1 MIKYIPYLDW
11 LESQYELM
19 YQSLFEVCDINSGS
33 FNIEGI
39 GKVQKY
45 LEKLAKPLNGTISE
59 IKQKPM
65 QVVNSRG
72 RIERINLGNTLII
85 KKRPEAKLQIL
96 LGGHMDTVF
105 PVDSPF
111 QKTEHLENNVV
122 KGPGVADLKGGL
134 ILMFK
139 ALEVLERSPWAE
151 SIGWEVVLNPDEEI
165 GSPGSAEILKAC
177 AKRNDLGMIY
187 EPAFPDG
194 NLASDR
200 KGSGNF
206 TVVCRGKAVHAG
218 REFHNGRNA
227 IRAISDFIQL
237 IDDLNGQ
244 MDDVTINPGYIQ
256 GGGAVNI
263 VPDLAIHKFNVR
275 IARPEDESWV
285 LDRLKSAVSK
295 INKKDG
301 INIELHGHF
310 NRKPKIITDSNQFLF
325 NVVQDC
331 GTDLGMNLSYRPTG
345 GCCDGNNLASAG
357 LPNIDNIGVRG
368 DNIHSDEEFMYPESL
383 VERAKLS
390 ALILM
395 KLAYGEIK
403 WNHKRV

>member
-11 LESQYELM
+11 LESQYEIM
-19 YQSLFEVCDINSGS
+19 YQSMFEVCDINSGS
-33 FNIEGI
+33 YNIEGI

-45 LEKLAKPLNGTISE
+45 LEKFAAPLNGEHIE
-59 IKQKPM
+59 IQQKPM
-65 QVVNSRG
+65 QIVNSRG
-72 RIERINLGNTLII
+72 RIERIKLSNTLII
-85 KKRPEAKLQIL
+85 KKRPEAPIQIL

-105 PVDSPF
+105 PVDSSF

-122 KGPGVADLKGGL
+122 RGPGVADLKGGL

-139 ALEVLERSPWAE
+139 ALEVLERSPWANA
-151 SIGWEVVLNPDEEI
+151 IGWEVVLNPDEEI
-165 GSPGSAEILKAC
+165 GSPGSAEILEAC
-177 AKRNDLGMIY
+177 AKRNDFGMIY

-206 TVVCRGKAVHAG
+206 TVVSRGKAVHAG
-218 REFHNGRNA
+218 REFQNGRNA
-227 IRAISDFIQL
+227 IRAIADFIQI

-244 MDDVTINPGYIQ
+244 MQDVTINPGYIQ

-275 IARPEDESWV
+275 IARPEDELWV
-285 LDRLKSAVSK
+285 LDRLKSAVEA
-295 INKKDG
+295 INKRDG
-301 INIELHGHF
+301 ITLELHGTF
-310 NRKPKIITDSNQFLF
+310 NRKPKIITEANKFLF
-325 NVVQDC
+325 DIVTDC
-331 GTDLGMNLSYRPTG
+331 GTDLGMNLSFRETG

-368 DNIHSDEEFMYPESL
+368 DNIHSEEEFMYPESL

-395 KLAYGEIK
+395 KIAYGEIK
-403 WNHKRV
+403 WKSLR